1 MKKIETVAEMQRECA
16 ALRAAG
22 RTIALVVTGGS
33 IHEGHLALI
42 RAAREKA
49 EVVVVS
55 LFPNPLQ
62 FGASEGFAH
71 YPRTTE
77 ADVARCEEA
86 GVDLVF
92 LPAQEEMY
100 PRTFSTFVVEETIS
114 KRLCGIS
121 RPTHFRGVTTVMVKL
136 INIVRPDVLV
146 MGQKD
151 AQQVAVMR
159 KIIADLNMSVEVV
172 KVPIVRDADGLACHV
187 RNATLTAS
195 GRKEAQAISLSLV
208 RAQEMAASGVRSTD
222 RIIAEVTH
230 ILGQQR
236 RVRVIYVAIV
246 DRTTM
251 ETVREV
257 VPGEALLMIAAWLD
271 EVRLTDNAL
280 L

>member
-1 MKKIETVAEMQRECA
+1 MKKIETVAEMQRGCA

-100 PRTFSTFVVEETIS
+100 PRTFSTFVTEETIS

-151 AQQVAVMR
+151 AQQVAVTPR
-159 KIIADLNMSVEVV
+159 
-172 KVPIVRDADGLACHV
+172 
-187 RNATLTAS
+187 
-195 GRKEAQAISLSLV
+195 
-208 RAQEMAASGVRSTD
+208 RA
-222 RIIAEVTH
+222 
-230 ILGQQR
+230 R
-236 RVRVIYVAIV
+236 RVGR
-246 DRTTM
+246 R
-251 ETVREV
+251 R
-257 VPGEALLMIAAWLD
+257 LLQSARFIDAQVGVQRAVFLTYRGQN
-271 EVRLTDNAL
+271 RLSQFNR
-280 L
+280 